1 MTVATN
7 FLGVER
13 QLITIEKCMESGLKY
28 IYFAADFQKFS
39 GEGASPLPK
48 PHPPRHF
55 VPRFGPSAFHYRR
68 GGPVASSYEGG
79 IVGPAVFNFN
89 IRSW

>member
-39 GEGASPLPK
+39 GDRQAPSPNPTPLGTSCLGSGLRPFITGEGGQLPL
-48 PHPPRHF
+48 
-55 VPRFGPSAFHYRR
+55 AMR
-68 GGPVASSYEGG
+68 GGS
-79 IVGPAVFNFN
+79 
-89 IRSW
+89 

>member
-39 GEGASPLPK
+39 GEGASP
-48 PHPPRHF
+48 
-55 VPRFGPSAFHYRR
+55 S
-68 GGPVASSYEGG
+68 PVG
-79 IVGPAVFNFN
+79 V
-89 IRSW
+89 